1 MAQKASKNTLQNSAL
16 EKRTTEEL
24 LFFFAH
30 DGSID
35 FSKKLAA
42 GKILYDKKYDRHKL
56 AEEKKKIKDD
66 IRQQITN
73 DCNPKNIEADHK
85 KELIRNIFWS
95 LALVVFV
102 NSLTIVSNK
111 GTDTF
116 INDLIIELT
125 LTTAIIMAMPFI
137 RHIFKHNTLKNKLE
151 ECQRNRELLEHRL
164 LKIEQEWP
172 F

>member
-1 MAQKASKNTLQNSAL
+1 MLTQDNTFTQKS
-16 EKRTTEEL
+16 TTDL
-24 LFFFAH
+24 LFFFKH
-30 DGSID
+30 EGSID

-42 GKILYDKKYDRHKL
+42 GKILYERKYDRRKL

-102 NSLTIVSNK
+102 NSITIINNK

-164 LKIEQEWP
+164 LKIEQKWP

>member
-1 MAQKASKNTLQNSAL
+1 MLTQDNTFTQKS
-16 EKRTTEEL
+16 TTDL
-24 LFFFAH
+24 LFFFKH
-30 DGSID
+30 EGSID

-42 GKILYDKKYDRHKL
+42 GKILYERKYDRRKL

-111 GTDTF
+111 GTDNF
-116 INDLIIELT
+116 FNDLIIELT
-125 LTTAIIMAMPFI
+125 LTTIIILAMPFI
-137 RHIFKHNTLKNKLE
+137 RHIFKTNTLKKKLE
-151 ECQRNRELLEHRL
+151 ECKRNRLLLENRL
-164 LKIEQEWP
+164 QKIEQEWP